1 MFGQVPRIE
10 GVGMNTPITK
20 ELVARALPGN
30 LKSAATDQLA
40 DMINQISADPL
51 IAEQIKDNF
60 LSYTSVL
67 KEGKFKVED
76 YLNAVAYCSYKLMG
90 DSNQDAY
97 FKTFPQRYA
106 NLVAAGRTP
115 KEISAYV
122 AAYAKGQLVNKIMEQ
137 TLVPSWVLNQHMYQ
151 AALNTQ
157 FKLMTNE
164 DVSPKVRS
172 DAADSLLT
180 HLAKPKEA
188 GPLINIDMGET
199 SGMNELKDALARMA
213 QQQQVLINAGVSTK
227 EIAAQDIV
235 DVTPKETQ

>member
-1 MFGQVPRIE
+1 MSV
-10 GVGMNTPITK
+10 PITK

-51 IAEQIKDNF
+51 IAEQIRDNF

-67 KEGKFKVED
+67 KDGKFKVED
-76 YLNAVAYCSYKLMG
+76 DLNAVAYCSYKLMG

-188 GPLINIDMGET
+188 GPLINIDMSET

-213 QQQQVLINAGVSTK
+213 QQQQTLINAGVSTK

-235 DVTPKETQ
+235 DVTPKEIQ

>member
-1 MFGQVPRIE
+1 MSV
-10 GVGMNTPITK
+10 PITK

-40 DMINQISADPL
+40 DMINQISTDPL
-51 IAEQIKDNF
+51 IAEQIRDNF

-67 KEGKFKVED
+67 KDGKFKVED

-115 KEISAYV
+115 KEISSYV

-157 FKLMTNE
+157 FKIMTDE

-199 SGMNELKDALARMA
+199 SGMNELKDALSRMA
-213 QQQQVLINAGVSTK
+213 QQQQTLINAGVSTK
-227 EIAAQDIV
+227 EIAAQGIV
-235 DVTPKETQ
+235 DVTPKEIQ

>member
-1 MFGQVPRIE
+1 
-10 GVGMNTPITK
+10 MNTPITK

-30 LKSAATDQLA
+30 LKSAATEQLA

-60 LSYTSVL
+60 LSYASVL

-76 YLNAVAYCSYKLMG
+76 YLNAVAYCSYKLRG

-235 DVTPKETQ
+235 DVTPKENQ

>member
-1 MFGQVPRIE
+1 
-10 GVGMNTPITK
+10 MNTPITK

-60 LSYTSVL
+60 LSYASVL

-122 AAYAKGQLVNKIMEQ
+122 SAYAKGQLVNKIMEQ

-157 FKLMTNE
+157 FKLMTDE

-235 DVTPKETQ
+235 DVTPKENQ

>member
-1 MFGQVPRIE
+1 MSGQVPKNE
-10 GVGMNTPITK
+10 GVGMSTPITK

-30 LKSAATDQLA
+30 LKSAVTDQLA

-51 IAEQIKDNF
+51 IAEQIRDNF
-60 LSYTSVL
+60 LSYTAVL
-67 KEGKFKVED
+67 KEGKYKVED

-137 TLVPSWVLNQHMYQ
+137 SLVPSWVLNQHMYQ

-213 QQQQVLINAGVSTK
+213 QQQQTLINAGVSTK

-235 DVTPKETQ
+235 DVTPKEIQ

>member
-1 MFGQVPRIE
+1 MSV
-10 GVGMNTPITK
+10 PITK

-51 IAEQIKDNF
+51 IAEQIRENF
-60 LSYTSVL
+60 LSYASVL

-122 AAYAKGQLVNKIMEQ
+122 SAYAKGQLVNKIMEQ

-180 HLAKPKEA
+180 HLAKPKEV

-213 QQQQVLINAGVSTK
+213 QQQQTLINAGVTTK

-235 DVTPKETQ
+235 DVTPKEIQ

>member
-1 MFGQVPRIE
+1 MS
-10 GVGMNTPITK
+10 TPITK

-30 LKSAATDQLA
+30 LKSAATDQLV
-40 DMINQISADPL
+40 DMINQISTDPL
-51 IAEQIKDNF
+51 IAEQIRNNF

-67 KEGKFKVED
+67 KEGKYKVED
-76 YLNAVAYCSYKLMG
+76 YTNAVAYCSYKLMG

-106 NLVAAGRTP
+106 NLTAAGRTP

-122 AAYAKGQLVNKIMEQ
+122 AAYTKGQLVNKIMEQ
-137 TLVPSWVLNQHMYQ
+137 TLVPSWVLNQGMYQ

-157 FKLMTNE
+157 FKLMTDE

-172 DAADSLLT
+172 DAANSLIT
-180 HLAKPKEA
+180 HLTKPKEA

-213 QQQQVLINAGVSTK
+213 QQQQTLINAGVTTK

-235 DVTPKETQ
+235 DVVAKEAP

>member
-1 MFGQVPRIE
+1 MS
-10 GVGMNTPITK
+10 TPITK

-51 IAEQIKDNF
+51 IAEQIRENF
-60 LSYTSVL
+60 LSYTAVL

-122 AAYAKGQLVNKIMEQ
+122 SAYAKGQLVNKIMEQ

-213 QQQQVLINAGVSTK
+213 QQQQTLINAGVSTK

-235 DVTPKETQ
+235 DVTPKEIQ

>member
-1 MFGQVPRIE
+1 MSV
-10 GVGMNTPITK
+10 PITK

-40 DMINQISADPL
+40 DMINQISTDPL
-51 IAEQIKDNF
+51 IAEQIRDNF

-67 KEGKFKVED
+67 KDGKFKVED

-122 AAYAKGQLVNKIMEQ
+122 SAYAKGQLVNKIMEQ

-157 FKLMTNE
+157 FKIMTDE

-213 QQQQVLINAGVSTK
+213 QQQQTLINAGVSTK

-235 DVTPKETQ
+235 DVTPKEIQ

>member
-1 MFGQVPRIE
+1 
-10 GVGMNTPITK
+10 MNTPITK

-60 LSYTSVL
+60 LSYASVL

-122 AAYAKGQLVNKIMEQ
+122 SAYAKGQLVNKIMEQ

-213 QQQQVLINAGVSTK
+213 QQQQTLINAGISTK
-227 EIAAQDIV
+227 EIAAQDIM
-235 DVTPKETQ
+235 DVTPKENQ

>member
-1 MFGQVPRIE
+1 
-10 GVGMNTPITK
+10 MNTPITK

-51 IAEQIKDNF
+51 IAEQIRDNF
-60 LSYTSVL
+60 LSYASVL

-97 FKTFPQRYA
+97 FKTFPQRYT

-122 AAYAKGQLVNKIMEQ
+122 SAYAKGQLVNKIMEQ
-137 TLVPSWVLNQHMYQ
+137 SLVPSWVLNQHMYQ

-213 QQQQVLINAGVSTK
+213 QQQQILINAGVSTK

-235 DVTPKETQ
+235 DVTPKENQ

>member
-1 MFGQVPRIE
+1 MS
-10 GVGMNTPITK
+10 TPVTK

-30 LKSAATDQLA
+30 LKSAATDELA
-40 DMINQISADPL
+40 DLINQISTDPL
-51 IAEQIKDNF
+51 VAEQIRDNF

-67 KEGKFKVED
+67 KEGKYKAED

-106 NLVAAGRTP
+106 NLVATGRTP
-115 KEISAYV
+115 KEISSYV
-122 AAYAKGQLVNKIMEQ
+122 SAYAKGQLVNKIMEQ

-157 FKLMTNE
+157 FNLMSDE
-164 DVSPKVRS
+164 GVSAKVRS
-172 DAADSLLT
+172 DAADSLLN
-180 HLAKPKEA
+180 HLSKPKEA
-188 GPLINIDMGET
+188 GPLINIDLAES
-199 SGMNELKDALARMA
+199 SGMNELKDAMRKMA
-213 QQQQVLINAGVSTK
+213 EQQQQLIHAGVATR

-235 DVTPKETQ
+235 DVTPKEAI

>member
-1 MFGQVPRIE
+1 
-10 GVGMNTPITK
+10 MNTPITK

-51 IAEQIKDNF
+51 IAEQIRENF
-60 LSYTSVL
+60 LSYASVL
-67 KEGKFKVED
+67 KDGKFKVED

-122 AAYAKGQLVNKIMEQ
+122 SAYAKGQLVNKIMEQ

-213 QQQQVLINAGVSTK
+213 QQQQTLINAGVSTK

-235 DVTPKETQ
+235 DVTPKEIQ

>member
-1 MFGQVPRIE
+1 
-10 GVGMNTPITK
+10 MNTPITK

-51 IAEQIKDNF
+51 IAEQIRDNF
-60 LSYTSVL
+60 LSYASVL

-122 AAYAKGQLVNKIMEQ
+122 SAYAKGQLVNKIMEQ
-137 TLVPSWVLNQHMYQ
+137 SLVPSWVLNQHMYQ

-213 QQQQVLINAGVSTK
+213 QQQQVLINAGISTK

-235 DVTPKETQ
+235 DVTPKENQ

>member
-1 MFGQVPRIE
+1 
-10 GVGMNTPITK
+10 MNTSITK

-60 LSYTSVL
+60 LSYASVL

-122 AAYAKGQLVNKIMEQ
+122 SAYAKGQLVNKIMEQ

-213 QQQQVLINAGVSTK
+213 QQQQTLINAGISTK

-235 DVTPKETQ
+235 DVTPKENQ

>member
-1 MFGQVPRIE
+1 
-10 GVGMNTPITK
+10 MNTPITK

-51 IAEQIKDNF
+51 IAEQIRENF
-60 LSYTSVL
+60 LSYASVL

-122 AAYAKGQLVNKIMEQ
+122 SAYAKGQLVNKIMEQ

-235 DVTPKETQ
+235 DVTPKENQ

>member
-1 MFGQVPRIE
+1 
-10 GVGMNTPITK
+10 MNTPITK

-60 LSYTSVL
+60 LSYASVL

-122 AAYAKGQLVNKIMEQ
+122 SAYAKGQLVNKIMEQ

-235 DVTPKETQ
+235 DVTPKENQ

>member
-1 MFGQVPRIE
+1 
-10 GVGMNTPITK
+10 MNTPITK

-51 IAEQIKDNF
+51 IAEQIRENF
-60 LSYTSVL
+60 LSYASVL

-122 AAYAKGQLVNKIMEQ
+122 SAYAKGQLVNKIMEQ

-213 QQQQVLINAGVSTK
+213 QQQQTLINAGMTTK

-235 DVTPKETQ
+235 DVTPKENQ

>member
-1 MFGQVPRIE
+1 MSV
-10 GVGMNTPITK
+10 PITK

-40 DMINQISADPL
+40 DMINQISTDPL
-51 IAEQIKDNF
+51 IAEQIRDNF

-67 KEGKFKVED
+67 KDGKFKVED

-115 KEISAYV
+115 KEISSYV

-157 FKLMTNE
+157 FKIMTDE

-180 HLAKPKEA
+180 HLTKPKEA

-199 SGMNELKDALARMA
+199 SGMNELKDALSRMA
-213 QQQQVLINAGVSTK
+213 QQQQTLINAGVSTK

-235 DVTPKETQ
+235 DATPKEIQ

>member
-1 MFGQVPRIE
+1 MS
-10 GVGMNTPITK
+10 TPITK

-51 IAEQIKDNF
+51 IAEQIRENF
-60 LSYTSVL
+60 LSYASVL

-122 AAYAKGQLVNKIMEQ
+122 SAYAKGQLVNKIMEQ

-213 QQQQVLINAGVSTK
+213 QQQQTLINAGVSTK

-235 DVTPKETQ
+235 DVTPKENQ

>member
-1 MFGQVPRIE
+1 
-10 GVGMNTPITK
+10 MNTPITK

-51 IAEQIKDNF
+51 IAEQIRENF
-60 LSYTSVL
+60 LSYASVL

-122 AAYAKGQLVNKIMEQ
+122 SAYAKGQLVNKIMEQ

-157 FKLMTNE
+157 FKLMTDE

-188 GPLINIDMGET
+188 GPLINIDMSET

-213 QQQQVLINAGVSTK
+213 QQQQTLINAGVSTK

-235 DVTPKETQ
+235 DVTPKEIQ

>member
-1 MFGQVPRIE
+1 MSV
-10 GVGMNTPITK
+10 PITK

-40 DMINQISADPL
+40 DMINQISTDPL
-51 IAEQIKDNF
+51 IAEQIRDNF

-67 KEGKFKVED
+67 KDEKFRVED

-115 KEISAYV
+115 KEISSYV

-157 FKLMTNE
+157 FKIMTDE

-199 SGMNELKDALARMA
+199 SGMNELKDALSRMA
-213 QQQQVLINAGVSTK
+213 QQQQTLINAGVSTK

-235 DVTPKETQ
+235 DVTPKEIQ

>member
-1 MFGQVPRIE
+1 MSGQVPRNE
-10 GVGMNTPITK
+10 GVGMSTPITK

-40 DMINQISADPL
+40 DMINQISTDPL
-51 IAEQIKDNF
+51 IAEQIRDNF
-60 LSYTSVL
+60 LSYTAVL
-67 KEGKFKVED
+67 KEGKYKVED

-137 TLVPSWVLNQHMYQ
+137 SLVPSWVLNQHMYQ

-199 SGMNELKDALARMA
+199 SGMKELKDALARMA
-213 QQQQVLINAGVSTK
+213 QQQQTLINAGVSTK
-227 EIAAQDIV
+227 DIAAQDIV
-235 DVTPKETQ
+235 DVTPKEIQ

>member
-1 MFGQVPRIE
+1 
-10 GVGMNTPITK
+10 MNTPITK

-51 IAEQIKDNF
+51 IAEQIRENF
-60 LSYTSVL
+60 LSYASVL

-122 AAYAKGQLVNKIMEQ
+122 SAYAKGQLVNKIMEQ

-157 FKLMTNE
+157 FKIMTDE

-199 SGMNELKDALARMA
+199 SGMNELKDALSRMA
-213 QQQQVLINAGVSTK
+213 QQQQTLINAGVSTK

-235 DVTPKETQ
+235 DVTPKEIQ

>member
-1 MFGQVPRIE
+1 MSV
-10 GVGMNTPITK
+10 PITK

-51 IAEQIKDNF
+51 IAEQIRDYF

-67 KEGKFKVED
+67 KDGKFKVED

-115 KEISAYV
+115 KEISSYV

-157 FKLMTNE
+157 FKIMTDE

-180 HLAKPKEA
+180 HLTKPKEA

-199 SGMNELKDALARMA
+199 SGMNELKDALSRMA
-213 QQQQVLINAGVSTK
+213 QQQQTLINAGVSTK

-235 DVTPKETQ
+235 DATPKEIQ

>member
-1 MFGQVPRIE
+1 
-10 GVGMNTPITK
+10 MNTPITK

-51 IAEQIKDNF
+51 IAEQIRENF
-60 LSYTSVL
+60 LSYASVL

-122 AAYAKGQLVNKIMEQ
+122 SAYAKGQLVNKIMEQ

-180 HLAKPKEA
+180 HLAKPKEV

-213 QQQQVLINAGVSTK
+213 QQQQTLINAGVTTK

-235 DVTPKETQ
+235 DVTPKEIQ

>member
-1 MFGQVPRIE
+1 
-10 GVGMNTPITK
+10 MNTPITK

-51 IAEQIKDNF
+51 IAEQIRENF
-60 LSYTSVL
+60 LSYASVL

-122 AAYAKGQLVNKIMEQ
+122 SAYAKGQLVNKIMEQ

-164 DVSPKVRS
+164 DVSSKVRS

-235 DVTPKETQ
+235 DVTPKENQ

>member
-1 MFGQVPRIE
+1 
-10 GVGMNTPITK
+10 MNTPITK

-51 IAEQIKDNF
+51 IAEQIRENF
-60 LSYTSVL
+60 LSYASVL

-122 AAYAKGQLVNKIMEQ
+122 SAYAKGQLVNKIMEQ
-137 TLVPSWVLNQHMYQ
+137 SLVPSWVLNQHMYQ

-213 QQQQVLINAGVSTK
+213 QQQQTLINAGVSTK

>member
-1 MFGQVPRIE
+1 MS
-10 GVGMNTPITK
+10 TPITK

-30 LKSAATDQLA
+30 LKSAVTDQLA

-51 IAEQIKDNF
+51 IAEQIRDNF
-60 LSYTSVL
+60 LSYTAVL
-67 KEGKFKVED
+67 KEGKYKVED

-137 TLVPSWVLNQHMYQ
+137 SLVPSWVLNQHMYQ

-213 QQQQVLINAGVSTK
+213 QQQQTLINAGVSTK

-235 DVTPKETQ
+235 DVTPKEIQ

>member
-1 MFGQVPRIE
+1 
-10 GVGMNTPITK
+10 MNTPITK

-51 IAEQIKDNF
+51 IAEQIRENF
-60 LSYTSVL
+60 LSYASVL
-67 KEGKFKVED
+67 KDGKFKVED

-122 AAYAKGQLVNKIMEQ
+122 SAYAKGQLVNKING
-137 TLVPSWVLNQHMYQ
+137 P
-151 AALNTQ
+151 A
-157 FKLMTNE
+157 
-164 DVSPKVRS
+164 
-172 DAADSLLT
+172 SLG
-180 HLAKPKEA
+180 LAK
-188 GPLINIDMGET
+188 
-199 SGMNELKDALARMA
+199 
-213 QQQQVLINAGVSTK
+213 
-227 EIAAQDIV
+227 
-235 DVTPKETQ
+235 

>member
-1 MFGQVPRIE
+1 
-10 GVGMNTPITK
+10 MNTPITK

-51 IAEQIKDNF
+51 IAEQIRDNF
-60 LSYTSVL
+60 LSYASVL

-90 DSNQDAY
+90 DSNKDAY

-122 AAYAKGQLVNKIMEQ
+122 SAYAKGQLVNKIMEQ

-213 QQQQVLINAGVSTK
+213 QQQQTLINAGVSTK

-235 DVTPKETQ
+235 DVTPKENQ

>member
-1 MFGQVPRIE
+1 MFGQVLLIKEPP
-10 GVGMNTPITK
+10 MTITT
-20 ELVARALPGN
+20 EILARALPGN

-40 DMINQISADPL
+40 DLINQFSTDPL
-51 IAEQIKDNF
+51 IAENIRDNF

-67 KEGKFKVED
+67 RDGKFKVED

-106 NLVAAGRTP
+106 NLLAAGRTP
-115 KEISAYV
+115 KEISSYV
-122 AAYAKGQLVNKIMEQ
+122 AAYNKGQLVNKILEQ
-137 TLVPSWVLNQHMYQ
+137 TLVPSWVLNQNLYQ
-151 AALNTQ
+151 QALNTQ
-157 FKLMTNE
+157 FEIMNDP

-188 GPLINIDMGET
+188 GPLINIDMTET
-199 SGMNELKDALARMA
+199 SGMNELKDALVKMA
-213 QQQQVLINAGVSTK
+213 KQQQDLIAAGMSTK
-227 EIAAQDIV
+227 AIAAQDIIEV
-235 DVTPKETQ
+235 PAKVVNAP

>member
-1 MFGQVPRIE
+1 MSV
-10 GVGMNTPITK
+10 PITK

-51 IAEQIKDNF
+51 IAEQIRDNF

-67 KEGKFKVED
+67 KDGKFKVED

-115 KEISAYV
+115 KEISSYV

-157 FKLMTNE
+157 FKIMTDE

-199 SGMNELKDALARMA
+199 SGMNELKDALSRMA
-213 QQQQVLINAGVSTK
+213 QQQQTLINAGVSTK

-235 DVTPKETQ
+235 DVTPKEIQ